1 MQILIKFCNQ
11 VEKWTTVPS
20 NILYLTILS
29 FIALIIVKIL
39 KKAIEFYFLHFEKD
53 AKKRYSRNQKYNIV
67 LDGLLFISWY
77 VIWSQYLDK
86 VITIIT
92 FISAALTL
100 ALREL
105 IFNFFAGIYIKM
117 RKPFAIEDRIEIN
130 NIIGDVVNINA
141 LSFEVLEVN
150 DKSNGEQSTGRII
163 SFPNGFALN
172 NPVKNYVKEFK
183 YIWDELNVR
192 ITLDSDIKKTK
203 NILYRIVNNN
213 EIVKNIPKK
222 MENEINNISI
232 DYRIYFNKLK
242 PIIYTSIVDNY
253 IELSIRFLVHP
264 KKIRV
269 VENDIWLKII
279 DSYQNGQIKLYQN

>member
-1 MQILIKFCNQ
+1 MD
-11 VEKWTTVPS
+11 
-20 NILYLTILS
+20 Y
-29 FIALIIVKIL
+29 
-39 KKAIEFYFLHFEKD
+39 Y
-53 AKKRYSRNQKYNIV
+53 
-67 LDGLLFISWY
+67 
-77 VIWSQYLDK
+77 
-86 VITIIT
+86 
-92 FISAALTL
+92 LTL